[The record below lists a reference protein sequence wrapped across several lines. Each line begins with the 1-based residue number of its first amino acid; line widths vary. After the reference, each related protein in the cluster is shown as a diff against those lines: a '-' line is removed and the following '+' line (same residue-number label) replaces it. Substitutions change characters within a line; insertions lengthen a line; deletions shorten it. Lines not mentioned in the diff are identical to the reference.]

1 MKKLSTINGTIGKVI
16 VDNYA
21 VIKTLNTKESL
32 YDYMDKILVEVSE
45 KDRAVFLETL
55 AKKRTAMDAQLYI
68 FNYMAAGDGL
78 RAI

>member
-32 YDYMDKILVEVSE
+32 YGYMDKILVGVSE